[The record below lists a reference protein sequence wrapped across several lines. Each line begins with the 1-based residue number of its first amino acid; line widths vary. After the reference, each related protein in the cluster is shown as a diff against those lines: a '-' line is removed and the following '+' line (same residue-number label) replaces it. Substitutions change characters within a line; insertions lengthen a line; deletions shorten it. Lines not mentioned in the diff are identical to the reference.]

1 MNEFQTFDRINNSR
15 TYQLYRFKQRLFE
28 FNNQLSVFQKTI
40 NEQDQ
45 TKRDLVLK
53 HLSDNNLETTPE
65 DFLQSLIQS
74 RHPDMLTPYT
84 KSELS
89 DMKLFKI
96 PGMNIGYALKKI
108 ESGNY
113 SELVAVHNNE
123 PDVSN
128 IGKNLVDSAIH
139 NGACYLDHFDGF
151 LSSLY
156 QSMGFE
162 EYKREPYNPQ
172 YDPDGKFKSK
182 YGEPDIIYRKH
193 RNCNQ

>member
-1 MNEFQTFDRINNSR
+1 MNEFQTFDRLNKTN
-15 TYQLYRFKQRLFE
+15 TYRAYRFKQRLFE
-28 FNNQLSVFQKTI
+28 HQNQMRVFLKTI

-45 TKRDLVLK
+45 SKRDLVLK
-53 HLSDNNLETTPE
+53 HLSNNDLDTIPG
-65 DFLQSLIQS
+65 DFLLSLQQSN
-74 RHPDMLTPYT
+74 HPDMLTPYT

-89 DMKLFKI
+89 NMRLFKV
-96 PGMNIGYALKKI
+96 PGMNIGYALKRV
-108 ESGNY
+108 ENGGY

-128 IGKNLVDSAIH
+128 IGKDIVDSAVR

-151 LSSLY
+151 LSNLY

-162 EYKREPYNPQ
+162 EYKRDPYDPQ
-172 YDPDGKFKSK
+172 YDPEGKFRSK
-182 YGEPDIIYRKH
+182 YGQPDIIYRKH